1 MSPDTSVPSSFPA
14 ADAAADVIR
23 WLKQVP
29 LFADV
34 ETESLELFVSAM
46 LAREYAPGEVL
57 FRQGDTS
64 SDVYLVTRGE
74 TAIRIEQDGR
84 VVATD
89 NVPAGSC
96 VGEMAAL
103 TGKPRSATVAAGS
116 QGAAVLIVPGP
127 RFRDLLLLQPS
138 LGVNM
143 LAMMSERLRQTEL
156 RKQNAALCRRA
167 DELGKDKEAADAA
180 MRAKADLL
188 ASMSHELRTPLNGI
202 IGLTEMVLGT
212 SLTYSQR
219 EYLNLV
225 RESGESLLGL
235 INDVLDMSKIEAGR
249 LELEIEP
256 FELRDRLIETLKT
269 LAVRAHRK
277 GVELACRIGPEVP
290 DCLLGDL
297 ARLRQ
302 IVVNLVGN
310 AIKFTERGE
319 IVVEVTCPQRTTTAI
334 TLQVTVSD
342 TGIGISKEQ
351 LAPLFK
357 PYAQADASIAR
368 RFGGTGLGLSISA
381 KLLTGMRGRIWV
393 DSEVGVGSVFHF
405 ALELDIDPERNN
417 QATPAGLVALAGKR
431 VLLAEPQATTARIL
445 EELLRESGLSV
456 VIVGNGADAAREAD
470 DAVAKGC
477 PFSFL
482 LMDVRVSECLAWMQR
497 IRDGRNLPA
506 VMLLTADRV
515 HEGTRCD
522 ELQVP
527 HLLKPVK
534 PSELLS
540 TLAACTG
547 RVGAPSAVAVAEA
560 ASGDSMRAVAPLT
573 IGAKILLAEDGLVNQ
588 KVALALLAKQGHQ
601 VTLAATGKE
610 ALAAVERQ
618 PFDLVLMDVR
628 MPEMDGLEAT
638 RSIRRGE
645 QRTGKYLPIIAMTAG
660 NSVQDVQRCLTAGMD
675 AFVSKPIR
683 QEQLFATLDE
693 FLTGRAA
700 GESASSAGAVD
711 WPAALRQVGGRHE
724 LLTERVALLQQEL
737 PRVENDLVTAAA
749 QNDSTSLRIA
759 AHTLKV
765 ALGAF
770 GAPRLVHLAQQLE
783 EASRQQDNP
792 DTKELVA
799 AFQQESQRL
808 VEALR
813 QFSGATAL

>member
-1 MSPDTSVPSSFPA
+1 MASPLPPSPSNSDESAPA
-14 ADAAADVIR
+14 GTVR

-34 ETESLELFVSAM
+34 ETESLELFVPAM

-89 NVPAGSC
+89 TVPTGSC

-116 QGAAVLIVPGP
+116 QGAAVLIVPGA

-143 LAMMSERLRQTEL
+143 LAMMSERLQQTEL
-156 RKQNAALCRRA
+156 RKEHAALSRRA
-167 DELGKDKEAADAA
+167 DELGKSKEAADAA
-180 MRAKADLL
+180 LRAKADLL

-277 GVELACRIGPEVP
+277 GVELACRVGPEVP
-290 DCLLGDL
+290 DRLLGDL

-319 IVVEVTCPQRTTTAI
+319 IVVEVTCPQRTTRTV
-334 TLQVTVSD
+334 TLQVTIRD
-342 TGIGISKEQ
+342 TGIGIPKEKLAQ
-351 LAPLFK
+351 LFH

-381 KLLTGMRGRIWV
+381 KLVEGMRGRIWV

-405 ALELDIDPERNN
+405 ALDLPIDPAGANL
-417 QATPAGLVALAGKR
+417 ATDVHTSLAGKR
-431 VLLAEPQATTARIL
+431 VLLGEPQATTARIL
-445 EELLRESGLSV
+445 EELLREWGMAV
-456 VIVGNGADAAREAD
+456 ATVGSGADAAREAD
-470 DAVAKGC
+470 DAVAKGL

-482 LMDVRVSECLAWMQR
+482 LMDVRVPDCLASVQR
-497 IRDGRNLPA
+497 IRTGKTLA
-506 VMLLTADRV
+506 TVMLLTADQMDLAI
-515 HEGTRCD
+515 RCD
-522 ELQVP
+522 EQRIS
-527 HLLKPVK
+527 HLLKPIK

-540 TLAACTG
+540 TLMAGFAPTDAPPPPLAA
-547 RVGAPSAVAVAEA
+547 AQQPDSSPAIIPPA
-560 ASGDSMRAVAPLT
+560 AGSR
-573 IGAKILLAEDGLVNQ
+573 ILLAEDGLVNQ
-588 KVALALLAKQGHQ
+588 KVALALLAKKGHQ
-601 VTLAATGKE
+601 VTVATTGKE
-610 ALAAVERQ
+610 VLAALERQ

-638 RSIRRGE
+638 RAIRARE
-645 QRTGKYLPIIAMTAG
+645 KQTGTYLPIIAMTAG
-660 NSVQDVQRCLTAGMD
+660 DSPQDIQRCLTAGMN
-675 AFVSKPIR
+675 AFVSKPVR
-683 QEQLFATLDE
+683 QEHLFATLDE
-693 FLTGRAA
+693 FLTAERATDDTMTA
-700 GESASSAGAVD
+700 AGAVD

-724 LLTERVALLQQEL
+724 LLAERVSLLQQEL
-737 PRVENDLVTAAA
+737 PRVQHDLVAATA
-749 QNDSTSLRIA
+749 QRDSASLRIA
-759 AHTLKV
+759 AHTLRV

-770 GAPRLVHLAQQLE
+770 GAPRLAQLAQQLE
-783 EASRQQDNP
+783 ETSRHP
-792 DTKELVA
+792 DHPGADELLA
-799 AFQQESQRL
+799 AFQQESRRL
-808 VEALR
+808 VAALGN
-813 QFSGATAL
+813 FSGATAL